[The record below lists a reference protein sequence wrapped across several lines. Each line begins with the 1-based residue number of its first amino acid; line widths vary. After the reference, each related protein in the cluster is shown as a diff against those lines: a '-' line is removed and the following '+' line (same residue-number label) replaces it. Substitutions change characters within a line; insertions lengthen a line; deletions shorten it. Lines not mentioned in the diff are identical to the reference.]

1 MTFVVA
7 IISSQTMRITFQ
19 VVCIVIHFNDKNIL
33 VFKNDTT
40 AYINMQSM
48 LWQIMQ
54 MNYPTLAEFRIY
66 VALSKTCQ

>member
-1 MTFVVA
+1 MTFVAA

-48 LWQIMQ
+48 LWQIMYSVY
-54 MNYPTLAEFRIY
+54 ML
-66 VALSKTCQ
+66 L

>member
-1 MTFVVA
+1 MTFVAA
-7 IISSQTMRITFQ
+7 IILSQTMRITFQ

-48 LWQIMQ
+48 LWHSVYM
-54 MNYPTLAEFRIY
+54 L
-66 VALSKTCQ
+66 L

>member
-1 MTFVVA
+1 MTFVAA

-40 AYINMQSM
+40 AYI
-48 LWQIMQ
+48 
-54 MNYPTLAEFRIY
+54 FRIY
-66 VALSKTCQ
+66 VALSKPCQ